1 MKTQSSKQA
10 RSMASYNRT
19 ALSAAII
26 CAAAASAMAADPRP
40 GPPEFEL
47 SVSPPFNKSDRVERY
62 RAGEAT
68 LSSPPYRFIT
78 TAAVTKQYGWFGPR
92 SEKQSD
98 SHGWSVEV
106 YATFS
111 KKVAAAYASR
121 KDGYQLKMTAGAEL
135 ETPDWGSYMVA
146 RLRRKQ
152 FSWGNA
158 VSFLSQ
164 FTQDAAL
171 YAPHNG
177 HLKYEVWGV
186 TADRRYTVIAHISIS
201 HPKLGR
207 WEEPESFRDYRSLE
221 ALKRDPDYKLIERC
235 EPEEFTPSL
244 TAFDRMLDSLRIQ

>member
-1 MKTQSSKQA
+1 MIQVS
-10 RSMASYNRT
+10 
-19 ALSAAII
+19 LI
-26 CAAAASAMAADPRP
+26 AAAVAAFAKVTYATEQPSLDPP
-40 GPPEFEL
+40 KFEL
-47 SVSPPFNKSDRVERY
+47 VVRPPFSTLDRVERY

-78 TAAVTKQYGWFGPR
+78 TAAVTKRYGDFGPR
-92 SEKQSD
+92 TEKQSD
-98 SHGWSVEV
+98 SHTWSVAV
-106 YATFS
+106 YATLS

-186 TADRRYTVIAHISIS
+186 TADRRYTVIAHISVS

-235 EPEEFTPSL
+235 KPEEFTPGL
-244 TAFDRMLDSLRIQ
+244 IAFDRMLDSLRIQ